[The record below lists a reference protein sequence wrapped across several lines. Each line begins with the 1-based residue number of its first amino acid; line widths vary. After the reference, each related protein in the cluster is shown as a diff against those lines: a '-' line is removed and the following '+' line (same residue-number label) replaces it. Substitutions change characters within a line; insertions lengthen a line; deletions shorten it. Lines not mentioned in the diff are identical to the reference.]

1 MIGLSTSFKS
11 HPLLLFNIT
20 SSPSKS
26 NVTVINNDFLAPK
39 SNNPGLLISFPR
51 LGIGR
56 RKSSSCREFL
66 PLLTPG
72 SRGRIMTDSINQTSA
87 SSTCLCTN
95 TNSSSEIGTLP
106 PDVTEI
112 VVVRHGETTW
122 NASGRIQGHLD
133 VELNEVG
140 LQQAIAVAERLSKE
154 SEIAA
159 VYSSD
164 LKRAFDTAKI
174 IAEKCKLAEVILDPM
189 FRERHLGD
197 LQGVVWR
204 EAAKINPKAYQALVS
219 SKTDQEIPGGGESLD
234 QLFKRC
240 TSCLERLSNEHKG
253 KRVVVVTHGGVIR
266 ALHKRA
272 GPSRVPQPGK
282 IMNASINIFHLSC
295 DYEWIIKSWGDVSH
309 LRGTGFLTSAF
320 GGDKNS
326 G

>member
-174 IAEKCKLAEVILDPM
+174 IAEKCKLAE
-189 FRERHLGD
+189 
-197 LQGVVWR
+197 
-204 EAAKINPKAYQALVS
+204 
-219 SKTDQEIPGGGESLD
+219 GGGESLD